1 MKKNYF
7 LLSIVLL
14 SLNALA
20 QEYKMPVQGVISKQ
34 PPQPG
39 NEPIFSADGILTT
52 MYHSKWGQVGIP
64 DQLDYSFSS
73 QVKSIKTRSAL

>member
-7 LLSIVLL
+7 LLSMALF

-52 MYHSKWGQVGIP
+52 MYHSK
-64 DQLDYSFSS
+64 
-73 QVKSIKTRSAL
+73 